1 MCFSVQNVIRAVACT
16 CENLAHYGYGMEFC
30 RKLDT
35 QEKIIQMEP
44 ETNFPTQMANRP
56 M

>member
-35 QEKIIQMEP
+35 QEKIIQMVFVFTEFLALFLI
-44 ETNFPTQMANRP
+44 NS
-56 M
+56 